1 MLFKY
6 KAKKN
11 LNEVVEGKIDG
22 DSVEQVLGKLQ
33 AEGLV
38 PIYVEPNS
46 QDVPPVQAQNQP
58 KKDFGR
64 WQLKQLVLFTQK
76 LYNLVNCRVEL
87 LSALRL
93 LEKDCRNPA
102 EKALIGDIVK
112 NIKDG
117 VPFSSALSRYPQ
129 YFPAIYINILRAGE
143 ATGRLKEALLQLLDY
158 LRRIEDLK
166 TKVKQAL
173 AYPIF
178 MVVVGIGTIFVMLT
192 FVLPRIAGMFE
203 DFQAEL
209 PLPTRIL
216 LGISDFIKAHWFF
229 ILLFVFVLV
238 FILGRKGG
246 KGIFSRIKYRIPI
259 AKDII
264 YKQAVAN
271 FSRSTSLLLQGGVN
285 LLSAL
290 NDAIPLIDNPLY
302 IKQLYQVRRDISE
315 GKSFSDALAQFKI
328 FPDFFVQMIR
338 VGEEGGRLDSVLA
351 DIAESYEKEIEGDL
365 KVVSALI
372 EPAIILFLGLIIGAM
387 VIAMLLPIFNM
398 NTILGG

>member
-192 FVLPRIAGMFE
+192 F
-203 DFQAEL
+203 
-209 PLPTRIL
+209 
-216 LGISDFIKAHWFF
+216 
-229 ILLFVFVLV
+229 
-238 FILGRKGG
+238 
-246 KGIFSRIKYRIPI
+246 
-259 AKDII
+259 
-264 YKQAVAN
+264 
-271 FSRSTSLLLQGGVN
+271 
-285 LLSAL
+285 
-290 NDAIPLIDNPLY
+290 
-302 IKQLYQVRRDISE
+302 
-315 GKSFSDALAQFKI
+315 
-328 FPDFFVQMIR
+328 
-338 VGEEGGRLDSVLA
+338 
-351 DIAESYEKEIEGDL
+351 
-365 KVVSALI
+365 
-372 EPAIILFLGLIIGAM
+372 
-387 VIAMLLPIFNM
+387 
-398 NTILGG
+398 